1 MYCVL
6 PFMGREREYK
16 CVHVC
21 TCVYI
26 GLYFL
31 REVMLSENFLKMI
44 TYRGM
49 KKR

>member
-1 MYCVL
+1 MYCML

-16 CVHVC
+16 CAR
-21 TCVYI
+21 VYI

-31 REVMLSENFLKMI
+31 KEVMLSENFLKMI

-49 KKR
+49 KKG